1 MGAKDVSAGSY
12 TIFTLPSL
20 DKWTLVNSKE
30 TGVRHPVSY
39 EGDDLAHVD
48 MRVSQL
54 RRWRTL
60 IIAFDQVGGSCQ
72 MHLSWKNTRASAGC
86 PSEKIENR

>member
-1 MGAKDVSAGSY
+1 
-12 TIFTLPSL
+12 
-20 DKWTLVNSKE
+20 
-30 TGVRHPVSY
+30 
-39 EGDDLAHVD
+39 
-48 MRVSQL
+48 L